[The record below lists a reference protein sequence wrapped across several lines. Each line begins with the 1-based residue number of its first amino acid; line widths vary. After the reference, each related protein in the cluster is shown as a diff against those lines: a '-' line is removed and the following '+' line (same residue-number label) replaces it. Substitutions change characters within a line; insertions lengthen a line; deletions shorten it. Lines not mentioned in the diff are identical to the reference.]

1 MVVLCWYLL
10 SKQEDHAWARPA
22 LRARTLR
29 ELELKAGFPSEK
41 GGNQRGKA
49 YDDNLRHVREQE
61 RRFTESAEKAHERF
75 VRRRQPKGPGKRR
88 TQKRTDAKTERAS

>member
-1 MVVLCWYLL
+1 MAVLCWHLL

-41 GGNQRGKA
+41 GGNQRGKI
-49 YDDNLRHVREQE
+49 YD
-61 RRFTESAEKAHERF
+61 
-75 VRRRQPKGPGKRR
+75 
-88 TQKRTDAKTERAS
+88 